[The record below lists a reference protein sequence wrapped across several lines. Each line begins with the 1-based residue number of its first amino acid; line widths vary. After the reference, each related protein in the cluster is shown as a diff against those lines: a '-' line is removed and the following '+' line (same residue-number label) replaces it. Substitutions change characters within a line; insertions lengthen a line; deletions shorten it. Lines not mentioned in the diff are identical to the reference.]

1 MAITFHNSTTAFSN
15 TGPSITVP
23 VPADTVDGDFLVL
36 SYVNNQS
43 ASTPTLAGWNLAVTV
58 GDGTIDVLSRLYWRR
73 ASGESASHTITK
85 GSTYG
90 VESVAAISRYKGVAV
105 SGSPIRTTGNAIMRR
120 GGPYTGPALSGFMP
134 TDLAIHSCGTALS
147 SWAGRDYTLA
157 GPGGAWAERVN
168 LVSTDATATPAV
180 IVLDQ
185 LGAGTGPTITSSGVG
200 AYDAAGRIAAIALIA
215 EPDATVKPFQGWG
228 VPAYW

>member
-1 MAITFHNSTTAFSN
+1 MAITFHNSTTAVSN

-23 VPADTVDGDFLVL
+23 VPAGTVDGDFLVL

-43 ASTPTLAGWNLAVTV
+43 ASNPALAGWNLAVTV
-58 GDGTIDVLSRLYWRR
+58 SDGTIDLLSRLYWRR
-73 ASGESASHTITK
+73 ATGEPATYTITK

-90 VESVAAISRYKGVAV
+90 VESIAAISRYKGVAV
-105 SGSPIRTTGNAIMRR
+105 TGDPIRTTGNAIIRR
-120 GGPYTGPALSGFMP
+120 GGPYVGPALTGVTP

-157 GPGGAWAERVN
+157 GSGGAWAERVN
-168 LVSTDATATPAV
+168 IVSTDGTATPAV

-185 LGAGTGPTITSSGVG
+185 LGAATGPTVTSSGVST
-200 AYDAAGRIAAIALIA
+200 YDAAGRIAAVALMA
-215 EPDATVKPFQGWG
+215 EPAVAARRFQGWG
-228 VPAYW
+228 VPVY